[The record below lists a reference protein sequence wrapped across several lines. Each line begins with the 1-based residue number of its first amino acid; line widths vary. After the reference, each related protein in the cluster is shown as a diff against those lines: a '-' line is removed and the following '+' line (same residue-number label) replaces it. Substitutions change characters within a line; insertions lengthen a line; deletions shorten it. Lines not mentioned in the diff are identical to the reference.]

1 MTNIFSNI
9 GRATRREFWTTCL
22 MCVLFISI
30 TGPMVDSW
38 ITNPTFRGFGI
49 FWIVFITCWGL
60 GCVTRKRCRD
70 LGISSW
76 RQFDPRYCLDI
87 PFKKGRD

>member
-1 MTNIFSNI
+1 MKNIFSNI

-30 TGPMVDSW
+30 TGPMVDHMSNLTLRDFS
-38 ITNPTFRGFGI
+38 IFGM
-49 FWIVFITCWGL
+49 VFVTCWIL

-76 RQFDPRYCLDI
+76 RQFDPRYVLDI
-87 PFKKGRD
+87 PFKKGKD

>member
-1 MTNIFSNI
+1 MKNIFSNT

-22 MCVLFISI
+22 MCVLFICI
-30 TGPMVDSW
+30 TGPMIDD
-38 ITNPTFRGFGI
+38 IGNPTVGRFSVFGL
-49 FWIVFITCWGL
+49 VFVTCWVF

-87 PFKKGRD
+87 PFKTGKG